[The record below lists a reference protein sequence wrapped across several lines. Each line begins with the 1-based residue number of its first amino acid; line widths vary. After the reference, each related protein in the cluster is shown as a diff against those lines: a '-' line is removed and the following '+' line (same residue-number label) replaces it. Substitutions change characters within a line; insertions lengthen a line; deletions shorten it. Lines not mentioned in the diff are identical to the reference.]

1 MFCGK
6 CGAKNADYAEFCTN
20 CGAKVGKSNSENRVL
35 IVADQDEKKKI
46 GIITVT
52 VVAIIVVVI
61 AIIGFF
67 LFGGRG
73 YKSTIDKYVDA
84 IYEADGE
91 ALLDLLPDKLVDYGM
106 VEYAYERNSDDID
119 IMDELNEM
127 LQAQVDSTD
136 SYYGKG
142 WEVSNEITDDEDIKG
157 DDLDDIKRAYEAADI
172 KVSAA
177 KNVEVVVTVKG
188 GETENSYTVDI
199 ALIKS
204 GRSWYLDMFNL

>member
-46 GIITVT
+46 GIITVA

-61 AIIGFF
+61 AFIGFF

-157 DDLDDIKRAYEAADI
+157 DDLDDIKRAYEVANI

>member
-1 MFCGK
+1 MENVE
-6 CGAKNADYAEFCTN
+6 KNADYAEFCTN

-46 GIITVT
+46 GIITVA

-73 YKSTIDKYVDA
+73 YKSTIDKYEDA

-136 SYYGKG
+136 SYFGKG

-157 DDLDDIKRAYEAADI
+157 DDLDDIKRAYEVADI